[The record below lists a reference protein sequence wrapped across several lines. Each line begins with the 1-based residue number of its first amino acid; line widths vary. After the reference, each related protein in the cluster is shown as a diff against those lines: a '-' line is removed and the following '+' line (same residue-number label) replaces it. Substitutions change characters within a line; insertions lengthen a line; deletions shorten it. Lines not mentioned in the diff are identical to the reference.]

1 MIITP
6 GVLKLIAEYEL
17 WRGRAQVRQEEEVIS
32 VDEIVARV
40 ALFYEKLREIVDW
53 RAEHLLRKTAI
64 ERILKRRLAIHKV
77 SEDFAENFLAELV
90 RGGHFPNKKIS
101 FAQVDE
107 IQTVIEKYIFIAEH
121 SRNRQ
126 KNGGRNSADWILS
139 IAAVE
144 IEEALSVPRRERA
157 LIELMTEDLEKNI
170 NLVARKR
177 DLERPLAEGEK
188 RLQIYVAVQKTLFK
202 LDNFSIAYHILEK
215 FYPDWE
221 TPSQETL
228 AYVAENLDTLREN
241 VEKIISHPYSERFYQ
256 LAEKYDTPYLILH
269 DILSDDTDRFEQ
281 FVNDPPSLEGAIRHA
296 YDKRHARLRRRIGR
310 AAFYSILSIFITK
323 ILIALAIEV
332 PVDRYLQSELNYVA
346 IGLSVVVPAIVLF
359 GLVATVR
366 TSTQRN
372 FERVMMEVVKIIQV
386 RGSQE
391 PHNIFPPRKRAGL
404 GASTVYVFYLL
415 SFIISFGAL
424 IWVLQKLEFSPF
436 SMVIFLMFMSLV
448 LFAGTKI
455 RQQARELMVETTKEG
470 FLYNVF
476 DIFSLPMIQVGR
488 WLSGQI
494 GRYNVLVLVLNFLI
508 EAPFQIFVEFLEQW
522 RSFLREKKDEIH

>member
-1 MIITP
+1 MVISP
-6 GVLKLIAEYEL
+6 EVRKLIEEYGL
-17 WRGRAQVRQEEEVIS
+17 LRGKVQVRQEEEVIS

-177 DLERPLAEGEK
+177 DLGRPLAEGEK
-188 RLQIYVAVQKTLFK
+188 RLQIYVAVQKTL
-202 LDNFSIAYHILEK
+202 L
-215 FYPDWE
+215 
-221 TPSQETL
+221 
-228 AYVAENLDTLREN
+228 NLDTLREN

-455 RQQARELMVETTKEG
+455 SQQARELMVETSKEG

-476 DIFSLPMIQVGR
+476 D
-488 WLSGQI
+488 
-494 GRYNVLVLVLNFLI
+494 
-508 EAPFQIFVEFLEQW
+508 
-522 RSFLREKKDEIH
+522 

>member
-1 MIITP
+1 MVISP
-6 GVLKLIAEYEL
+6 EVRKLIEEYGL
-17 WRGRAQVRQEEEVIS
+17 LRGRAQVRQEEEVIS
-32 VDEIVARV
+32 VDEVVARV

-64 ERILKRRLAIHKV
+64 ERILKRRLVIHKIG
-77 SEDFAENFLAELV
+77 EGFAESFLAELV

-101 FAQVDE
+101 FQQVDE

-121 SRNRQ
+121 SRNAQ

-157 LIELMTEDLEKNI
+157 LIELMTEDLEKSI
-170 NLVARKR
+170 NLIARKR
-177 DLERPLAEGEK
+177 DFEKPIAEGEK
-188 RLQIYVAVQKTLFK
+188 KLQIYVAVQKALFK
-202 LDNFSIAYHILEK
+202 LDNSTIAYHILEK
-215 FYPDWE
+215 FYPDWK

-228 AYVAENLDTLREN
+228 AYVAENLDILHEN
-241 VEKIISHPYSERFYQ
+241 VEKIISHPYGERFYQ

-269 DILSDDTDRFEQ
+269 DILSEDTEGFEQ
-281 FVNDPPSLEGAIRHA
+281 LANDPPSLESAIRHA
-296 YDKRHARLRRRIGR
+296 YDKRHAKLRRRIGR
-310 AAFYSILSIFITK
+310 AAFYSILSIFVTK
-323 ILIALAIEV
+323 ILIALAIEI
-332 PVDRYLQSELNYVA
+332 PVERYMQSELNYVA
-346 IGLSVVVPAIVLF
+346 IGLSVAVPAIVLF

-391 PHNIFPPRKRAGL
+391 PYNIFPPRKRTGL
-404 GASTVYVFYLL
+404 GASIIYILYLL

-436 SMVIFLMFMSLV
+436 SMIIFLMFMSLV

-455 RQQARELMVETTKEG
+455 RQQARELMVESVKEG

-494 GRYNVLVLVLNFLI
+494 VRYNVLVLVLNFLI

-522 RSFLREKKDEIH
+522 RSFLREKKEEIH

>member
-202 LDNFSIAYHILEK
+202 LDNFSIAYHILE
-215 FYPDWE
+215 
-221 TPSQETL
+221 
-228 AYVAENLDTLREN
+228 TLREN

-455 RQQARELMVETTKEG
+455 SQQARELMVETSKEG